1 MKFPT
6 IALLTICSQ
15 IALSQAL
22 YTSKDDVNLLTPQTF
37 GPAVMD
43 TNQLVA
49 VEFYAPWCGHCQRLA
64 PEWKK
69 AATNLKGLVSVNA
82 VDCDVEA
89 NKPLCATY
97 DIKGFPTI
105 KIFPPELRK
114 HKKTGKLSKVPTD
127 YQGPRDAKSIVDYLL
142 SNQPSNVLFVK
153 WNEKDVK
160 SKKSITL
167 DNFLSTQNETLP
179 KALLFTDKP
188 TTTPLYK
195 ALSVE
200 FKDRLLMGEVKQ
212 SEKNIVNEFNIQS
225 FPTLAVI
232 SPEHG
237 TVQFEG
243 KLKRDAL
250 KSFLEKYALKSKTS
264 GNDNKGSSDS
274 SQPKKTTKVEAITTN
289 DSLKQHCLNTNQI
302 CVLVITDDQDKQETI
317 DILNVLKDKNDKF
330 QYGWMHASQSAD
342 IVNALQ
348 LPQDYPS
355 LFILHPSKHAF
366 RNYVGAFD
374 ENKIHQWLN
383 RVSSGAVD
391 AWAYKGDI
399 KLIERQHDE
408 L

>member
-1 MKFPT
+1 MKLPI
-6 IALLTICSQ
+6 IALLTVCSQ

-69 AATNLKGLVSVNA
+69 VATNLKGLVSVNA
-82 VDCDVEA
+82 VDCDAEA

-200 FKDRLLMGEVKQ
+200 FKDRMLVGEVKQ
-212 SEKNIVNEFNIQS
+212 SEKNIVSEFNIQS
-225 FPTLAVI
+225 FPTLVVI

-243 KLKRDAL
+243 KLKRDTL
-250 KSFLEKYALKSKTS
+250 KSFLEKYALESKAS
-264 GNDNKGSSDS
+264 GDDSKGSADS
-274 SQPKKTTKVEAITTN
+274 SQPKKTAKGIHV
-289 DSLKQHCLNTNQI
+289 SF
-302 CVLVITDDQDKQETI
+302 VLRNLI
-317 DILNVLKDKNDKF
+317 
-330 QYGWMHASQSAD
+330 HA
-342 IVNALQ
+342 
-348 LPQDYPS
+348 P
-355 LFILHPSKHAF
+355 
-366 RNYVGAFD
+366 
-374 ENKIHQWLN
+374 
-383 RVSSGAVD
+383 
-391 AWAYKGDI
+391 
-399 KLIERQHDE
+399 
-408 L
+408 